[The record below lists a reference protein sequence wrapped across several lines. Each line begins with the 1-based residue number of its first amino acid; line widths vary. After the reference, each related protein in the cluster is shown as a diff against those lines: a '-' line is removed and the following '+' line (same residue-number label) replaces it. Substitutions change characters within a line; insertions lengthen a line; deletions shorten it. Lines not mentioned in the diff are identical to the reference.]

1 PPVDA
6 VKGGLAV
13 SQSALVQQQM
23 VRLSAFS
30 QRIDMR
36 MLDKK
41 QIIVGGHLRF
51 RRQASVFDL
60 ALHGAAKQFLLII
73 PGFFVIFQSK
83 VYKFYFFI
91 DKLVHRSSLS
101 YVRGN
106 NDFPVPVLLRPKRQG
121 ASRSPGKL
129 SPYFMMAQ
137 HNEIGRNSEKLAS
150 EWLQGQG
157 YEFIEANY
165 RY

>member
-1 PPVDA
+1 KKILQVKNRVTHELAGTMVGDVTPPVDA

-83 VYKFYFFI
+83 
-91 DKLVHRSSLS
+91 
-101 YVRGN
+101 
-106 NDFPVPVLLRPKRQG
+106 
-121 ASRSPGKL
+121 
-129 SPYFMMAQ
+129 
-137 HNEIGRNSEKLAS
+137 
-150 EWLQGQG
+150 
-157 YEFIEANY
+157 
-165 RY
+165 